1 MREKAGQMK
10 KEETGERED
19 GEERRRDR
27 ERKAKIKYLIPAI

>member
-10 KEETGERED
+10 KEETGERDD

-27 ERKAKIKYLIPAI
+27 EKVRWCVRDN